1 MDFLEFP
8 YVLPYVKTTWIDK
21 DKERFVACWAD
32 TIMHFW
38 KYDIK
43 LVCYWLFFYEP
54 LLGSSNNGRYR
65 DEYSR
70 SALISEY
77 SALYQ
82 VQEICSSTSHN
93 TVGWVYISDIR
104 ELETEPFQSY
114 WMSPDHT
121 QLIMCVLSRHSKYP
135 NKHLLR
141 INNPLRVFTDR
152 PITVISPQV
161 WEHHPRWWS
170 FYQTTCGKY
179 SFLVATVSQN
189 RNQNMVRTSVGNI
202 LQRLQSILSNIV
214 SKNVI
219 RWFIVP
225 HPIFQFCYM
234 CHAFDWVSLS

>member
-104 ELETEPFQSY
+104 ELEQSHSNLTECPQIIPNSSCASY
-114 WMSPDHT
+114 RDTPSTLTSISFASIILWGCS
-121 QLIMCVLSRHSKYP
+121 LIDP
-135 NKHLLR
+135 
-141 INNPLRVFTDR
+141 
-152 PITVISPQV
+152 
-161 WEHHPRWWS
+161 
-170 FYQTTCGKY
+170 
-179 SFLVATVSQN
+179 
-189 RNQNMVRTSVGNI
+189 
-202 LQRLQSILSNIV
+202 
-214 SKNVI
+214 
-219 RWFIVP
+219 
-225 HPIFQFCYM
+225 
-234 CHAFDWVSLS
+234 SLW